1 MVALLQMV
9 LTPYFLLSLLLE
21 AVDQLMLTVVLL
33 ALLVVQVAVVHLTV
47 AVALE
52 HLGRETMVAVQ

>member
-52 HLGRETMVAVQ
+52 HLGKEIMVAVQ